1 MVYKEGQK
9 GIFLIATKKIYDFF
23 TILIKKIYDFFTI
36 KRKFTMH
43 TDPEQ
48 GDEEIPHVMAY
59 GIKMFLIYA

>member
-9 GIFLIATKKIYDFF
+9 GIFLIAT
-23 TILIKKIYDFFTI
+23 KKIYDFFTI